1 MPLDLN
7 EAARC
12 VAIMVVDAG
21 VDVAVVEQQQRR
33 LDAAHLGG
41 EVERR
46 VAVVVDTVEHLR
58 GVYTRSR
65 HLSRSSCRHHSRV
78 SPALAKPPRACPAG
92 KTYRA

>member
-12 VAIMVVDAG
+12 VAVMVVDAG
-21 VDVAVVEQQQRR
+21 VDAAVVEQQQRR

-46 VAVVVDTVEHLR
+46 VAVVVDTGRVWLPP
-58 GVYTRSR
+58 VKFLKR
-65 HLSRSSCRHHSRV
+65 HLFTFEV
-78 SPALAKPPRACPAG
+78 LNID
-92 KTYRA
+92 